1 MTRST
6 LAAALAVSLAALV
19 ACEGKKPAPRPAA
32 APVAAVA
39 PTAPDAGA
47 AADAGAEAT
56 APPEWV
62 YSSVG
67 KRDPFRSFIADLQA
81 SGQALVTRC
90 NTPLGRFELEQLKL
104 VAVVTG
110 LADPVAMLEA
120 PNGIGYSIRRGACLG
135 KNGGVVATIRTGEVV
150 VSEWAIKADGT
161 RDKTQ
166 TVLRLPKEPSL
177 NLEE

>member
-1 MTRST
+1 MIRLA
-6 LAAALAVSLAALV
+6 LAAALALATLS
-19 ACEGKKPAPRPAA
+19 ACGDSKKPAPRPAA
-32 APVAAVA
+32 VPVAAAAAA
-39 PTAPDAGA
+39 PAAPDGGA
-47 AADAGAEAT
+47 DGGAET
-56 APPEWV
+56 PAPPEWV

-67 KRDPFRSFIADLQA
+67 KRDPFRSFLADLEA

-120 PNGIGYSIRRGACLG
+120 PNGVGYAVRRGACLG